1 MVMSREAATPRG
13 ERRAARIAGALFLI
27 AMAASLFG
35 GAVVSAELPAP
46 GNSGALDARGLLS
59 GGLIELVNAFA
70 VVGIAACL
78 FPVLKRHGERAALG
92 FLCFRVAEALFCA
105 LAAIVPLMLVSPDG
119 QPWAMEEGTLYALAA
134 ALRYGWST
142 FWSRLRESAF
152 PGNYDGAGAS
162 DDFERSFPGV
172 LASCEGI
179 CPPVRLPRE
188 EGSL

>member
-35 GAVVSAELPAP
+35 GAVVSAALPAP

-78 FPVLKRHGERAALG
+78 FPALKRHGERAALG
-92 FLCFRVAEALFCA
+92 
-105 LAAIVPLMLVSPDG
+105 
-119 QPWAMEEGTLYALAA
+119 Y
-134 ALRYGWST
+134 
-142 FWSRLRESAF
+142 
-152 PGNYDGAGAS
+152 
-162 DDFERSFPGV
+162 
-172 LASCEGI
+172 LASGLRRRCSA
-179 CPPVRLPRE
+179 RWPRSSRSCSSRRT
-188 EGSL
+188 GSPGP